1 MNLLERII
9 AGEWDISHGLI
20 STGIIAGEWAF
31 VPSYYAVALVSVATA
46 VYWAQREAIARGT
59 WDIRDWY
66 LDSQLD
72 AIVPILVSGIAILL
86 RYLWV

>member
-1 MNLLERII
+1 MNLLERIV
-9 AGEWDISHGLI
+9 AGEWGVGHGLI
-20 STGIIAGEWAF
+20 SAGIIAAVWVF

-46 VYWAQREAIARGT
+46 VYWARREAVARET

-86 RYLWV
+86 RYL